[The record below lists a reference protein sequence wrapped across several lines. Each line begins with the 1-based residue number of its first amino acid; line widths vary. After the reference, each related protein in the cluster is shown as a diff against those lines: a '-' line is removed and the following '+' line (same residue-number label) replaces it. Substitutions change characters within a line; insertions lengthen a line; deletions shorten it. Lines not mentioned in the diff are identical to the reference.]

1 MTNRKLLSTVQRAV
15 GVLMNGTPPD
25 SPIEF
30 PGGAQ
35 TTTVRYA
42 VKENRDRLQSCKET
56 LQEML
61 AEDAEEVGED
71 PTAMLDAAVEMSLP
85 QNGGAPDTDLSDE
98 AIERIEEHLDTE
110 TPFEPYTVPASA
122 VMEEPSVPIPVLD
135 LIDWIIED

>member
-1 MTNRKLLSTVQRAV
+1 MTNRELLSSVQRAI

-25 SPIEF
+25 SPIDF

-71 PTAMLDAAVEMSLP
+71 PTAMLDAAAQMSLP
-85 QNGGAPDTDLSDE
+85 QNGGGPNTNLSDD

-110 TPFEPYTVPASA
+110 TSFEAYTVPASA
-122 VMEEPSVPIPVLD
+122 VMEEPNVPIPVLD
-135 LIDWIIED
+135 LIDWMIEE